1 MSQRIAPP
9 EPTRPSRLKRPAWEY
24 LSTSNL
30 QISNEVIAAFDDLAA
45 DVDEETADM
54 RLHRTILSLWNDGGR
69 WDKIAKI
76 TRATNAVI
84 WCVIYSALDLEFS
97 IPRPVGT
104 EEPPIEPERRTFLEP
119 TLMDG
124 FDAAAA
130 LSAKH
135 DDFCQRNCNLLLLRI
150 EGVSAGGVCRGV
162 PGLTPS
168 IVWDVVRKARSASRP
183 KHEDEFHAL
192 IERQRAG
199 RRGQRAEI
207 IQLLKS
213 GADPEKVRKEKRVH
227 PTTIWRAL
235 QQAQPALRSA

>member
-1 MSQRIAPP
+1 MRQ
-9 EPTRPSRLKRPAWEY
+9 TRLQRPAWGY
-24 LSTSNL
+24 PSTSLL
-30 QISNEVIAAFDDLAA
+30 QISNDVIAAFDDLAA
-45 DVDEETADM
+45 EAEEETADM
-54 RLHRTILSLWNDGGR
+54 RLHQTILNSWNAGDR
-69 WDKIAKI
+69 WEKIGKI
-76 TRATNAVI
+76 TRASNDVI
-84 WCVIYSALDLEFS
+84 WSVLLCALDLEFS
-97 IPRPVGT
+97 IPRPVGAD
-104 EEPPIEPERRTFLEP
+104 EPPIEPERRTFLEP

-130 LSAKH
+130 LVAKR

-150 EGVSAGGVCRGV
+150 EGVSAEGVCRGV

-192 IERQRAG
+192 VERQRAG

-213 GADPEKVRKEKRVH
+213 GADPEKVRRDKRVH